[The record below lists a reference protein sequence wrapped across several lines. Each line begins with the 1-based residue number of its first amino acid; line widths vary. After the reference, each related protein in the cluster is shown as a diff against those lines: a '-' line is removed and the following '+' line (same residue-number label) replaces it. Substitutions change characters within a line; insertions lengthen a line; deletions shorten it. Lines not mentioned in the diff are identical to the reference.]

1 MSEHTIEAVIH
12 GRYLVREGGGRGVVV
27 GFHGYG
33 ENAERH
39 LAELEK
45 LPETAG
51 WTLVA
56 VQALH
61 PFYNQKT
68 GEVLASWMTRQD
80 RDLAIADNIHYIR
93 SVVARFATRPLVFLG
108 FSQGAAM
115 AYRAAAA
122 VPCDGVI
129 VHGGD
134 VPPDVSAQNP
144 VHLPPVLVGRGTGD
158 EWYTGEKLEKD
169 LSFLQSVTRAETCV
183 FEGGHEWTDEF
194 RRAAGGFLWSA
205 ATKLS
210 L

>member
-1 MSEHTIEAVIH
+1 MSEHVVATGTH
-12 GRYLVREGGGRGVVV
+12 GRYLQREGSRGLLV

-39 LAELEK
+39 LAELES
-45 LPETAG
+45 LHGTEG

-68 GEVLASWMTRQD
+68 GEVLASWMTSQNREH
-80 RDLAIADNIHYIR
+80 AIADNIGYIGN
-93 SVVARFATRPLVFLG
+93 VLKTLAVARPLVFLG

-122 VPCDGVI
+122 FPCDGLI

-134 VPPDVSAQNP
+134 VPPDVSAQES
-144 VHLPPVLVGRGTGD
+144 VQLPPVLLGRGSADSWFTA
-158 EWYTGEKLEKD
+158 EKLEKD
-169 LSFLQSVTRAETCV
+169 LSFLQSVTRVTTCL
-183 FEGGHEWTDEF
+183 FDGGHEWTDTLRE
-194 RRAAGGFLWSA
+194 AAGAFLG
-205 ATKLS
+205 TL
-210 L
+210 

>member
-1 MSEHTIEAVIH
+1 MGEHVIAAVTH
-12 GRYLVREGGGRGVVV
+12 GRYLLREGSGGLLV

-45 LPETAG
+45 LQGTEG
-51 WTLVA
+51 WALVA

-68 GEVLASWMTRQD
+68 GEVLASWMTSQNREH
-80 RDLAIADNIHYIR
+80 AIADNIGYIGN
-93 SVVARFATRPLVFLG
+93 VLKALPPAKPLVFLG

-122 VPCDGVI
+122 FPCDGLI

-134 VPPDVSAQNP
+134 VPPDVSAQES
-144 VHLPPVLVGRGTGD
+144 VHLPPVLLGRGSADSWFTA
-158 EWYTGEKLEKD
+158 EKLEKD
-169 LSFLQSVTRAETCV
+169 LSFLQSVTRVTTCL
-183 FEGGHEWTDEF
+183 FDGGHDWTDAF
-194 RRAAGGFLWSA
+194 RDAAGAFLG
-205 ATKLS
+205 TL
-210 L
+210 

>member
-1 MSEHTIEAVIH
+1 MSEYVVATGTH
-12 GRYLVREGGGRGVVV
+12 GRYLLREGSHGLLV

-45 LPETAG
+45 LQGTAG
-51 WTLVA
+51 WALAA

-68 GEVLASWMTRQD
+68 GEVLASWMTSQNREH
-80 RDLAIADNIHYIR
+80 AIADNIAYVQNVLK
-93 SVVARFATRPLVFLG
+93 SLGPAKPLVFLG

-122 VPCDGVI
+122 VPCDGLI

-134 VPPDVSAQNP
+134 VPPDVSAQP
-144 VHLPPVLVGRGTGD
+144 DVHLPPVLLGRGSADSWFTA
-158 EWYTGEKLEKD
+158 EKLEKD
-169 LSFLQSVTRAETCV
+169 LSFLQRATRVTTCL
-183 FEGGHEWTDEF
+183 FDGGHEWTDAF
-194 RRAAGGFLWSA
+194 REAAGAFLG
-205 ATKLS
+205 S

>member
-1 MSEHTIEAVIH
+1 MSEHLIETKVH
-12 GRYLVREGGGRGVVV
+12 GRFLVREGEGARGFLV

-45 LPETAG
+45 LEGTDG

-68 GEVLASWMTRQD
+68 GEVLASWMTSQNREH
-80 RDLAIADNIHYIR
+80 AIADNITYIEN
-93 SVVARFATRPLVFLG
+93 VLKTLGAAKPLVLLG

-122 VPCDGVI
+122 ISCDGLV

-134 VPPDVSAQNP
+134 VPPDVSAQTA
-144 VHLPPVLVGRGTGD
+144 VHLPPVLVGRGSADT
-158 EWYTGEKLEKD
+158 WFTAEKLEKD
-169 LSFLQSVTRAETCV
+169 LSFLQRVTRVTTCL
-183 FEGGHEWTDEF
+183 FDGGHDWTDALRE
-194 RRAAGGFLWSA
+194 AAGRFLE
-205 ATKLS
+205 TL
-210 L
+210 